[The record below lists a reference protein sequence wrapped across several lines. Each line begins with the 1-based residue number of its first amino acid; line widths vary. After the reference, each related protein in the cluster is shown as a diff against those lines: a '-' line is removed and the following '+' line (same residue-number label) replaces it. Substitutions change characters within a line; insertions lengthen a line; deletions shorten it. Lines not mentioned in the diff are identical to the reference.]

1 MPRAILQN
9 NGSKTVTGRYWEVI
23 RAHHPNPAEVG
34 SSGVFLNVNSGRVET
49 KEKSMSTAERLLT
62 ILA

>member
-9 NGSKTVTGRYWEVI
+9 TGAKTVTGRYWAAI
-23 RAHHPNPAEVG
+23 RAHHPSPAEVS
-34 SSGVFLNVNSGRVET
+34 SSGVLLNVNSGRVET
-49 KEKSMSTAERLLT
+49 KEKSLSTADRLLP